1 MKSIAGSTKRFIVC
15 CIQFVAL
22 TSLVGNAWGL
32 DLDQTVD
39 FNIPK
44 QKLDSA
50 LVQFSEQAKIQITSS
65 SDQVKDFSTD
75 GIVGR
80 FRVSTALK
88 TLLQHSGLSFK
99 PVGQSAISI
108 GKFAADSAASSST
121 GGGGK
126 QSSQDFRVAQLDQT
140 NVGPQVDNDQNS
152 EKKKQEGLSEI
163 VVTGTHIHG
172 AETTSPVES
181 YGREAIEDSG

>member
-65 SDQVKDFSTD
+65 SDQVKDLSTD
-75 GIVGR
+75 GIVGQLKLS
-80 FRVSTALK
+80 VALK
-88 TLLQHSGLSFK
+88 TLLQNTGLSYK
-99 PVGQSAISI
+99 SAGRSAISI
-108 GKFAADSAASSST
+108 GRF
-121 GGGGK
+121 
-126 QSSQDFRVAQLDQT
+126 
-140 NVGPQVDNDQNS
+140 
-152 EKKKQEGLSEI
+152 
-163 VVTGTHIHG
+163 
-172 AETTSPVES
+172 
-181 YGREAIEDSG
+181 